1 MDLKQEDLQYCKK
14 IFKQH
19 SSSYYFATK
28 FFNKRIREAT
38 IVLYSFFRLPDE
50 IVDNPDYEDEKKIR
64 EELKD
69 FKQKWKQAYASGT
82 SDRAVLRATQ
92 AVFKKYDI
100 PYEYSESFLKAMIQD
115 TRKKRYKTFDELEKY
130 MYGSAGVVGLMMSYV
145 IGFTDKQAL
154 EYAKKLGYA
163 MQMSNFLRDIQ
174 EDYVKRDR
182 IYLPQNDLDRFNV
195 AEKDIENEIV
205 NQNFKDLIKFEIK
218 RTRKLYKQSKRGI
231 PMLKKEGR
239 YPVKLALVLYRKYLD
254 KIESKN
260 YDVYNSN
267 ISLSIWDKLTSLLIA
282 MRI

>member
-1 MDLKQEDLQYCKK
+1 MNLKQGDLQYCKK

-69 FKQKWKQAYASGT
+69 FKQKWKQAYASGN
-82 SDRAVLRATQ
+82 SDSPVLRATQ

-115 TRKKRYKTFDELEKY
+115 TRKKRYKAYGELEKY

-174 EDYVKRDR
+174 EDYVERDR

-205 NQNFKDLIKFEIK
+205 NQDFKDLIKFEIK
-218 RTRKLYKQSKRGI
+218 RTRKLYKQSKKGI
-231 PMLKKEGR
+231 VMLKKEGR

-267 ISLSIWDKLTSLLIA
+267 ISLSIWDKLTSLLRAI
-282 MRI
+282 RI